1 MSRPR
6 REPLTSVVEEVER
19 KTRLLPGGVRT
30 RLLIGGQAVIEGVMM
45 RSPQW
50 TSTAVRRP
58 DGTIRATTEP
68 HTSLL
73 LRSRWLRVPVVRGC
87 MALFESLA
95 IGIKA
100 LLLSAGMAT
109 DEQASLTGRQVAATI
124 SAGVGVAL
132 GLFFLVPAGI
142 IRSLDVYFPSVVV
155 SNLAEG
161 ALRVLILLG
170 YLAGIGR
177 LPNVARVFA
186 YHGAEHKAVNAYEAG
201 APLQM
206 EAARPFSRF
215 HVRCGTSF
223 LLIVMIMAI
232 VVFSFLGRP
241 PLALR
246 LASRIALIPLV
257 AGLSYELLRGAA
269 RFSRLRPVVV
279 PGLWLQR
286 LTTREPDERQL
297 EVAVRA
303 LREVVDRE
311 DAAPWS
317 GPSPAAIS

>member
-1 MSRPR
+1 MFHR
-6 REPLTSVVEEVER
+6 RGEPLTFVVEEVEQ
-19 KTRLLPGGVRT
+19 TRLLPGGRS

-45 RSPQW
+45 RSPRW

-58 DGTIRATTEP
+58 DGAIRAVTEP
-68 HTSLL
+68 HASLL
-73 LRSRWLRVPVVRGC
+73 LQFHWLRVPVLRGC
-87 MALFESLA
+87 VALYESVT

-100 LLLSAGMAT
+100 LLLSAGMAAG
-109 DEQASLTGRQVAATI
+109 EQASLTGRQVAVTV
-124 SAGVGVAL
+124 SVGVGVAL
-132 GLFFLVPAGI
+132 GLFFVLPAAV
-142 IRSLDVYFPSVVV
+142 IRSLDVYFPSVFA

-161 ALRVLILLG
+161 AVRVVFLLG
-170 YLAGIGR
+170 YVSGIGR

-201 APLQM
+201 APLQA
-206 EAARPFSRF
+206 ETARGFSRF

-223 LLIVMIMAI
+223 LLVVMIMAI

-241 PLALR
+241 PLAFR
-246 LASRIALIPLV
+246 LASRIALLPLV
-257 AGLSYELLRGAA
+257 AGLSYELIRAAA
-269 RFSRLRPVVV
+269 RLSWLRPVVA

-303 LREVVDRE
+303 LREVVERA
-311 DAAPWS
+311 DASPSS
-317 GPSPAAIS
+317 GSSPAAIS

>member
-1 MSRPR
+1 VSYPG
-6 REPLTSVVEEVER
+6 REPLTFVVEEVER
-19 KTRLLPGGVRT
+19 KTRLPPGGRT

-58 DGTIRATTEP
+58 DGAIRALTEP
-68 HTSLL
+68 HASLL
-73 LRSRWLRVPVVRGC
+73 LHFRWLRVPVVRGC
-87 MALFESLA
+87 VALYESLT

-100 LLLSAGMAT
+100 LLLSASLASGA
-109 DEQASLTGRQVAATI
+109 QASLTGRQVAATV
-124 SAGVGVAL
+124 SVGVGVAL
-132 GLFFLVPAGI
+132 GLFFVLPAAV
-142 IRSLDVYFPSVVV
+142 IRSLDVYFPSVFA
-155 SNLAEG
+155 SNLVEG

-170 YLAGIGR
+170 YLVGIGR
-177 LPNVARVFA
+177 LPDVARVFA

-201 APLQM
+201 APLQA
-206 EAARPFSRF
+206 EAARGFSRF

-223 LLIVMIMAI
+223 LLIVMIIAI

-246 LASRIALIPLV
+246 LVSRIALLPLV
-257 AGLSYELLRGAA
+257 AGLSYELIRAAA
-269 RFSRLRPVVV
+269 RVPWLRPVVV

-286 LTTREPDERQL
+286 LTTQEPDERQL

-303 LREVVDRE
+303 LREVLERD
-311 DAAPWS
+311 DASPSS
-317 GPSPAAIS
+317 GPSPEALS

>member
-1 MSRPR
+1 VSRR
-6 REPLTSVVEEVER
+6 RGELLTFVVEEVER
-19 KTRLLPGGVRT
+19 KIRRLPGGRT
-30 RLLIGGQAVIEGVMM
+30 HLLIGGQAVIEGVMM

-50 TSTAVRRP
+50 TSTAVRCP
-58 DGTIRATTEP
+58 DGAIRAVTEP
-68 HTSLL
+68 HASLL
-73 LRSRWLRVPVVRGC
+73 LRFRWVRVPVVRGC
-87 MALFESLA
+87 VALYESLT

-109 DEQASLTGRQVAATI
+109 GEQVPLTGRQVAATV
-124 SAGVGVAL
+124 SAGAGVAL
-132 GLFFLVPAGI
+132 GLFFVVPAAV
-142 IRSLDVYFPSVVV
+142 IRSLDVYFPNVYA

-170 YLAGIGR
+170 YVAGIGR
-177 LPNVARVFA
+177 LPDVARVFA

-201 APLQM
+201 APLRA
-206 EAARPFSRF
+206 ETARGFSRF

-232 VVFSFLGRP
+232 VVFSVLGRP
-241 PLALR
+241 PLVFR
-246 LASRIALIPLV
+246 LASRMALLPLV
-257 AGLSYELLRGAA
+257 AGLSYELIRAAA
-269 RFSRLRPVVV
+269 RVPWLRPVVV

-303 LREVVDRE
+303 LRDVVERE
-311 DAAPWS
+311 DAAPSS
-317 GPSPAAIS
+317 GPSPAATS

>member
-1 MSRPR
+1 
-6 REPLTSVVEEVER
+6 VEELER
-19 KTRLLPGGVRT
+19 KTRLLPGGRS

-58 DGTIRATTEP
+58 DGAIRAVTEP
-68 HTSLL
+68 HASLL
-73 LRSRWLRVPVVRGC
+73 LHFRWLRVPVLRGGV
-87 MALFESLA
+87 ALYESFT
-95 IGIKA
+95 IGIKG
-100 LLLSAGMAT
+100 LLLSAGMAAG
-109 DEQASLTGRQVAATI
+109 EQASLNGRQVAVTV
-124 SAGVGVAL
+124 SVGVGVAL
-132 GLFFLVPAGI
+132 GLFFVLPAAV
-142 IRSLDVYFPSVVV
+142 IRSLDAYFPSAFA

-161 ALRVLILLG
+161 AVRVVFLLG
-170 YLAGIGR
+170 YIAGIGR

-201 APLQM
+201 APLG
-206 EAARPFSRF
+206 ADSVRGFSRF

-223 LLIVMIMAI
+223 LLVVMIVAI

-241 PLALR
+241 PLAFR
-246 LASRIALIPLV
+246 LASRIALLPLV
-257 AGLSYELLRGAA
+257 VGLSYELIRAAA
-269 RFSRLRPVVV
+269 RLSWLRPVVV

-303 LREVVDRE
+303 LREVVERE
-311 DAAPWS
+311 VTSPSS
-317 GPSPAAIS
+317 GPSSAAIS